1 MAKRSGFMR
10 QIQNAAAVREAAVRK
25 HTQRYMLDMVTLAL
39 GRMGWGPKRLAEFDS
54 KLTEA
59 SKDFA
64 ELILSDVKDDPTIEY
79 TKAVLDRELQRY
91 VGEMFVPY
99 DERYA

>member
-1 MAKRSGFMR
+1 MAKKSGFMR
-10 QIQNAAAVREAAVRK
+10 QIQQAAAVREAAVRK
-25 HTQRYMLDMVTLAL
+25 HSQRYTLDMVTLAL
-39 GRMGWGPKRLAEFDS
+39 GRMGFGPKRLAEFDA

-91 VGEMFVPY
+91 VGDGFVPY